1 MVNLLRIVIIAITI
15 VIVIIINVKVFC
27 WAVAAGGSLIG
38 ELAAHTCQEKTR
50 NATIGIGAKINKDQQ
65 CQERPTKARI
75 GIGAKSAGWL
85 SGRGIKRGRGG
96 ERGVARGECGLCKIL
111 QPKCVCP
118 NYKMY
123 LPKLYNLLL
132 GLSNVGNLL
141 EYLVL
146 IVFHFIPF

>member
-96 ERGVARGECGLCKIL
+96 GAWRCKGGSVDCAKYYSPNVFVQIT
-111 QPKCVCP
+111 KC
-118 NYKMY
+118 
-123 LPKLYNLLL
+123 
-132 GLSNVGNLL
+132 
-141 EYLVL
+141 
-146 IVFHFIPF
+146 I

>member
-27 WAVAAGGSLIG
+27 WAAAAGGSLIG

-96 ERGVARGECGLCKIL
+96 ERGVARGGVWTVQNITAQMCLSKLQNVFKTQIVKFNTRPLKCGK
-111 QPKCVCP
+111 
-118 NYKMY
+118 
-123 LPKLYNLLL
+123 
-132 GLSNVGNLL
+132 
-141 EYLVL
+141 
-146 IVFHFIPF
+146 FT

>member
-1 MVNLLRIVIIAITI
+1 MVNLLRLVIIAITI
-15 VIVIIINVKVFC
+15 VIVIVIKVFC
-27 WAVAAGGSLIG
+27 WAAAAGSLIG
-38 ELAAHTCQEKTR
+38 QLAAHTCQEKPR

-96 ERGVARGECGLCKIL
+96 SVALQGGECGLCKIL

-123 LPKLYNLLL
+123 LP
-132 GLSNVGNLL
+132 
-141 EYLVL
+141 
-146 IVFHFIPF
+146 IVKFTTRPLKCGIFSINFIPFHSILG